1 MSIVNLTGFNF
12 SGKGAVAAI
21 LRGMEPIKSFQHG
34 REFEMFRLPGG
45 FIDLR
50 YALVDTWSPMRSDM
64 AIRNFRKLAETL
76 LKKRPRIYNL
86 RSLIPT
92 GQASLIP
99 S

>member
-45 FIDLR
+45 FIDLDTFSDTVAYAFR
-50 YALVDTWSPMRSDM
+50 YGY
-64 AIRNFRKLAETL
+64 RNFRKLAETL
-76 LKKRPRIYNL
+76 VKKDQGYI
-86 RSLIPT
+86 I
-92 GQASLIP
+92 
-99 S
+99 